1 MGLCAVKRTILVTG
15 ACGGLGR
22 VTVRYL
28 LDHGEQDVVGIDKR
42 NWVLDLPRGLR
53 FQRLDLRRG
62 AAEDLLRTERP
73 WGVVHLAFVSNQG
86 IPRPQ
91 RHEVNVVATQRLL
104 EGCARYGVSRVVVL
118 SRATVYGARPENPS
132 LITEEMP
139 LKLAADYAELSD
151 LVEFDHLCRSWLWE
165 HRELGMTL
173 LRPVHVV
180 GPNIREG
187 MFHRYFAREPV
198 PRPLGFDPMV
208 QLVHEDDVAQAI
220 TLALRS
226 ETRGIFNVVGPGQL
240 PLSVLL
246 REARRRSIPLPH
258 PLVRAA
264 LRAAFACGLS
274 SFPPEAVDFL
284 LYACLADGSQIERQ
298 LGYRPSRTLRETV
311 AAIVS
316 QGPTIVA

>member
-1 MGLCAVKRTILVTG
+1 VIRTIVVTG

-22 VTVRYL
+22 VTIRHL
-28 LDHGEQDVVGIDKR
+28 QAEGESDVLGIDKR
-42 NWVLDLPRGLR
+42 NWVLDLPPGLR

-86 IPRPQ
+86 IPKPQ

-104 EGCARYGVSRVVVL
+104 EGCARYGVARVVVL

-132 LITEEMP
+132 LISEDMP

-151 LVEFDHLCRSWLWE
+151 LVEFDHLCRSWMWE
-165 HRELGMTL
+165 HRELAMTL

-187 MFHRYFAREPV
+187 MLHRYLERQPV
-198 PRPLGFDPMV
+198 PRPLGFDPMI
-208 QLVHEDDVAQAI
+208 QLVHEDDVARAI
-220 TLALRS
+220 VLALRG
-226 ETRGIFNVVGPGQL
+226 EARGIYNVVGPGQL

-246 REARRRSIPLPH
+246 REARRRSVTLPH
-258 PLVRAA
+258 PLLKGA
-264 LRAAFACGLS
+264 LRAAFAAGLS
-274 SFPPEAVDFL
+274 AFPPEAVDFL
-284 LYACLADGSQIERQ
+284 LYACLADGTRIQHD
-298 LGYRPSRTLRETV
+298 LGYAPARSLRDTV
-311 AAIVS
+311 AAITS
-316 QGPTIVA
+316 HSAPIVA